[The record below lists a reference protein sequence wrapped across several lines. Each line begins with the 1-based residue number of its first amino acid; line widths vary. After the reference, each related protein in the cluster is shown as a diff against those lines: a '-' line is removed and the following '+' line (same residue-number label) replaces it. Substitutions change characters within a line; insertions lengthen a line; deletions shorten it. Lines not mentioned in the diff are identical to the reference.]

1 MKADSEWN
9 QRQIFRDRCMT
20 NNNGIHNYAGN
31 KESNSSIDPLVN
43 ASQSSKKR
51 PWQSKLLF
59 SCAAFFCGVG
69 VTIYSLSHW
78 QPARML
84 IAPASVPNNQQSS
97 EKTPQL
103 PSQLSMSGN
112 AQSQNGTVAL
122 PQTDSS
128 NSNVTASIDALN
140 GRIDRLE
147 NRIDDVSKETKA
159 AIGDAG
165 RAESL
170 LVAFAAR
177 RALNR
182 GQPLGYLEGLL
193 QSRFGNSQQQA
204 VSVILNASRQPVTL
218 EQLVAGLIPLKGDLL
233 KPDKQQ
239 GWLSYSRQFFSNL
252 FVIHRHGEVST
263 MPSEQLEEAIRFL
276 NNGNVDGAIADI
288 SKLPGVRYAQN
299 WLNAAKR
306 YSLARNA
313 LDILETSALLSP
325 DQPAIDNPTSEK
337 NTDSL
342 DTEEKHTTSI
352 PDNHQR

>member
-1 MKADSEWN
+1 
-9 QRQIFRDRCMT
+9 MT
-20 NNNGIHNYAGN
+20 DNNGIHNYAGN
-31 KESNSSIDPLVN
+31 KEPNASNDPLMN

-51 PWQSKLLF
+51 PWQSKLFF
-59 SCAAFFCGVG
+59 SCAAFLGGVG
-69 VTIYSLSHW
+69 VTVYLLSHW
-78 QPARML
+78 QPAQML
-84 IAPASVPNNQQSS
+84 IAPAPASNNQQAS
-97 EKTPQL
+97 EKVAQLPPQL
-103 PSQLSMSGN
+103 PLSGN
-112 AQSQNGTVAL
+112 NQNQNGSLPL
-122 PQTDSS
+122 PQTEAPAP
-128 NSNVTASIDALN
+128 NLTASIDALN
-140 GRIDRLE
+140 GRVDRLE
-147 NRIDDVSKETKA
+147 NRIDDVSKDAKA

-218 EQLVAGLIPLKGDLL
+218 EQLVAGLATLKTDLL

-239 GWLSYSRQFFSNL
+239 GWLSYFRQFFSNL
-252 FVIHRHGEVST
+252 FVIHRRGEIST

-288 SKLPGVRYAQN
+288 TKLPGARYAQN
-299 WLNAAKR
+299 WLVAAKR
-306 YSLARNA
+306 YALARNA

-325 DQPAIDNPTSEK
+325 DHPGVDSPAPDK
-337 NTDSL
+337 NVDSL
-342 DTEEKHTTSI
+342 GEGEKHPARTS
-352 PDNHQR
+352 DNHQG

>member
-1 MKADSEWN
+1 
-9 QRQIFRDRCMT
+9 MT
-20 NNNGIHNYAGN
+20 NKNGIHNYAGN
-31 KESNSSIDPLVN
+31 KESNFSDDPLAS

-51 PWQSKLLF
+51 PWQSKLIF

-69 VTIYSLSHW
+69 VTVYSLSHW

-84 IAPASVPNNQQSS
+84 IAPASVSNSQQVS
-97 EKTPQL
+97 EKAAQLPPQL
-103 PSQLSMSGN
+103 PLSGN
-112 AQSQNGTVAL
+112 PQPQNGTLPL
-122 PQTDSS
+122 PQIDPS
-128 NSNVTASIDALN
+128 NANVTASLDALN

-218 EQLVAGLIPLKGDLL
+218 EQLIAGLVSLKADLL

-239 GWLSYSRQFFSNL
+239 GWLSYFRQFFSNL

-263 MPSEQLEEAIRFL
+263 MPSEQLDEAIRFL
-276 NNGNVDGAIADI
+276 NNGNVDGAVGNI
-288 SKLPGVRYAQN
+288 SKLPGARYAQN
-299 WLNAAKR
+299 WLVAAKR
-306 YSLARNA
+306 YALARNA

-325 DQPAIDNPTSEK
+325 DQPAINSQTVEK

-342 DTEEKHTTSI
+342 NIEEKHPVSL
-352 PDNHQR
+352 PDNHQK